1 MESIHKIPVNEAFSE
16 NCGCPICRLRARYEE
31 KAVWFLY
38 EEGIMNPET
47 RIQTNKKG
55 FCREHLNMLS
65 KEKQSLSLAL
75 MLETRL
81 EILQNE
87 LKGKSSKGAIKT
99 IEKESDTCFICEH
112 IDDVLDEIAGLISQM
127 YKEEDFRTKFKAQEF
142 FCLPHTA
149 LLLSKNELKGSLS
162 SKYINDILSINQNFS
177 ENIRKSLKSYAES
190 FDYKSVRG
198 SGNSVKDASR
208 RAIEFMSGK

>member
-1 MESIHKIPVNEAFSE
+1 MESIHKIPVNESFSE
-16 NCGCPICRLRARYEE
+16 NCGCPICRLKSKYDE

-47 RIQTNKKG
+47 RIETNRKG
-55 FCREHLNMLS
+55 FCKEHLDLLA

-81 EILQNE
+81 EVLQKE
-87 LKGKSSKGAIKT
+87 LKGNSSKGTIKT
-99 IEKESDTCFICEH
+99 IEKESSKCYICEYTNKA
-112 IDDVLDEIAGLISQM
+112 LDEIAGLVSQM
-127 YKEEDFRTKFKAQEF
+127 YKEEEFRKKFKEQEF

-162 SKYINDILSINQNFS
+162 SEYIKDILAINEKFT
-177 ENIRKSLKSYAES
+177 ENIRKNLKSYAES
-190 FDYKSVRG
+190 FDYKSARG
-198 SGNSVKDASR
+198 SGDSVKDASR
-208 RAIEFMSGK
+208 KAIEFMSGR